1 MTTGTLASNRKAPGA
16 RRPVLIGFTALVVL
30 VVCLGGWAVMTTI
43 AGAIVSSGQI
53 EVVSQQQ
60 VIQHPDGGVV
70 DRIHVAEGDS
80 VEAGGLILALDG
92 TFQRSE
98 LAIIEGQFFEMLARR
113 GRLEAERDTAA
124 EISFPEELVARS
136 AEDPS
141 AASLLDGQITLFEAR
156 AATLRQRAEQL
167 DERKAQ
173 IGSQITG
180 IDAQISAMHEQIA
193 LNTEELG
200 YQQDL
205 LEKGL
210 TPITRVLALR
220 REASNLNGELGALLA
235 ARAEAEGK
243 ITEINLEILN
253 LQTVRQ
259 EEAVSEL
266 RDLGYRE
273 LELAEQRRALAEQ
286 IARLDVRAPVSGI
299 IHGLQVT
306 TPRSVLRSADPVAYL
321 VPQDQPLVITALIQ
335 PTDISNV
342 HPGQKAVLRFPS
354 FPSRTTPEL
363 DGTVAIVSAD
373 AFQDEKT
380 GQSFYRAQILLDEGQ
395 VERLNGQVL
404 IPGMPV
410 EVMMMTVPRTP
421 LEYLVKPLADYFAG
435 AFREG

>member
-1 MTTGTLASNRKAPGA
+1 MSGEPGAGKKRLPTA
-16 RRPVLIGFTALVVL
+16 RRPVLVGLAALIVL
-30 VVCLGGWAVMTTI
+30 VGGLGGWAAMTTI
-43 AGAIVSSGQI
+43 AGAIVSPGQI
-53 EVVSQQQ
+53 EVASQQQ

-70 DRIHVAEGDS
+70 EKIHVTEGGS
-80 VEAGGLILALDG
+80 VEAGGLILTLDG

-98 LAIIEGQFFEMLARR
+98 LAIIEGQFFELLARR
-113 GRLEAERDTAA
+113 GRLEAERDTADA
-124 EISFPEELVARS
+124 IVFPAELVAR
-136 AEDPS
+136 AAMDPS
-141 AASLLDGQITLFEAR
+141 ARSLLEGQVRLFEAR
-156 AATLRQRAEQL
+156 AATLHQRAEQL
-167 DERKAQ
+167 EERKAQ
-173 IGSQITG
+173 IASQILG
-180 IDAQISAMHEQIA
+180 IDAQIAALREQIA
-193 LNTEELG
+193 LNAEELG

-205 LEKGL
+205 LDKGL
-210 TPITRVLALR
+210 TPISRVLTLR
-220 REASNLNGELGALLA
+220 REASSLNGQHGSLQAS
-235 ARAEAEGK
+235 RAEAEGR

-253 LQTVRQ
+253 LRTVRQ

-273 LELAEQRRALAEQ
+273 LELAEQRRSLAEQ
-286 IARLDVRAPVSGI
+286 IVRLDIRAPVSGVV
-299 IHGLQVT
+299 HGLQVT

-395 VERLNGQVL
+395 IERLKGQEL

-410 EVMMMTVPRTP
+410 EVMMMTAPRTP
-421 LEYLVKPLADYFAG
+421 LEYLVKPLTDYFVE